1 VNDTRKESIRKAL
14 RTPMTVKDLSDVVF
28 LTERG
33 TQKVIKRMRE
43 DGQVYIKSWQRTGG
57 KLAPVY
63 ALGNKADAPKLEARS
78 GYERVKRSRTK
89 ESSEDRDFRLARQR
103 AKNRKIKVH
112 PLMAAFYGASKP
124 PA

>member
-1 VNDTRKESIRKAL
+1 MNDTRKADIKKAL
-14 RTPMTVKDLSDVVF
+14 RTPMTVENLSDVVF
-28 LTERG
+28 LTKRG

-43 DGQVYIKSWQRTGG
+43 DGNVYIKSWQRTGG

-63 ALGNKADAPKLEARS
+63 ALGNKPDAPKLEAMS

-103 AKNRKIKVH
+103 ALHRKIKVH
-112 PLMAAFYGASKP
+112 PLMAAFYSISK
-124 PA
+124 